1 MMDDL
6 KDYLQTSTAARIEEQ
21 LLDDIAYTLSC
32 GRTKFQWSA
41 SWQVTSVSDLL
52 CALCSEKKKPVKS
65 NGVPRL
71 GFGKSCLLLRVKHS
85 TGFRI
90 LKS

>member
-6 KDYLQTSTAARIEEQ
+6 KEYLQMSRDARVEEQ

-41 SWQVTSVSDLL
+41 AWQVKSVSDLL
-52 CALCSEKKKPVKS
+52 CGLNSEKKKPVKS
-65 NGVPRL
+65 NGVPKL
-71 GFGKSCLLLRVKHS
+71 GFGKSCLPLRE
-85 TGFRI
+85 
-90 LKS
+90 

>member
-6 KDYLQTSTAARIEEQ
+6 KDYLQTSTASRIEEK

-52 CALCSEKKKPVKS
+52 CGLNSEKKKPVKS
-65 NGVPRL
+65 NGVPSL
-71 GFGKSCLLLRVKHS
+71 GFGKFSLPLRLKHS
-85 TGFRI
+85 KGVRV